1 MDKVHAESM
10 VHIMIEDACNLC
22 VKGMNSKVEELR
34 SSVERIVNTYDLD
47 EHFIDEFDMDV
58 EDVKERQNQKR
69 ELNLIAMGRAEIF
82 FIFSDYVRQHS
93 KMHLYSNQSLRML
106 KRRTIR
112 VLWLKFE
119 SISTWSILQENT
131 NE

>member
-58 EDVKERQNQKR
+58 EDVKERQNQKPR
-69 ELNLIAMGRAEIF
+69 IEFDSNGESGNIFYILGLCKTALKDASLLKSIFENVKKTNYQGVLAEIRKY
-82 FIFSDYVRQHS
+82 INLVDIAGEY
-93 KMHLYSNQSLRML
+93 
-106 KRRTIR
+106 
-112 VLWLKFE
+112 
-119 SISTWSILQENT
+119 
-131 NE
+131 

>member
-58 EDVKERQNQKR
+58 EDVKERQNQKPR
-69 ELNLIAMGRAEIF
+69 IEFDSNGESGNIFYILGLCKTALKDASLFKSIFENVKKTNYQGALAEIRKY
-82 FIFSDYVRQHS
+82 INLVDIAGEY
-93 KMHLYSNQSLRML
+93 
-106 KRRTIR
+106 
-112 VLWLKFE
+112 
-119 SISTWSILQENT
+119 
-131 NE
+131 